1 MFKDVE
7 DKREAF
13 VAADMM
19 LSVRPVLMGY
29 GPVSAVSASKPI
41 GGRPASSK
49 P

>member
-19 LSVRPVLMGY
+19 LSVRP
-29 GPVSAVSASKPI
+29 
-41 GGRPASSK
+41 ASSGSLNGVYQIRIVG
-49 P
+49 